1 MAALRGSPLRPCPGF
16 KGVRRTTF
24 AACSVLLAA
33 SHALSRPANVPDLI
47 CHDRENLLVSAA
59 MNSTDLTALAIDTFG
74 LSPSALVGIVGA
86 TLLVFLF
93 LLLLSLRRSSRLRAG
108 MEMEAARRE
117 AVAEARLAE
126 LLRAQA
132 EMHGRLAA
140 MSDVFGKRQ
149 TELNQTIN
157 QRLDGLTQRLG
168 TTITEQTK
176 STHEN
181 LRHLQER
188 LAVIDAAQNNIQS
201 LAKDVVGLQA
211 ILSNK
216 QTRGAFGQ
224 SRMETIVAD
233 GLPMGAYTFQSTL
246 SNGMRPD
253 CTIRMPNGSPPLVI
267 DAKFPLEA
275 WNAIRDAQTP
285 EERKLAGQ
293 AFRRDIEVHIRD
305 IAAKYLIAGETQDMA
320 FLFVPSESIF
330 AEIHEH
336 YEAAVQKAHRL
347 RVVIVSPSLLMLSIQ
362 VIQAVLKDQRMREQ
376 AHLIQG
382 EVVHLMEDLVRL
394 DERTR
399 KLQGHFLAAQKDVDM
414 ILTSADKLTKR
425 GARIEALEFQAG
437 SAASTDED
445 QRSVESRTGLLKL
458 RIVDDE

>member
-1 MAALRGSPLRPCPGF
+1 
-16 KGVRRTTF
+16 
-24 AACSVLLAA
+24 
-33 SHALSRPANVPDLI
+33 
-47 CHDRENLLVSAA
+47 

-74 LSPSALVGIVGA
+74 LSPSALAGIAGA
-86 TLLVFLF
+86 ALLVALF
-93 LLLLSLRRSSRLRAG
+93 LILLSMRRAGRVRAG

-117 AVAEARLAE
+117 AAAEARLAE

-168 TTITEQTK
+168 TTITEQTR

-233 GLPMGAYTFQSTL
+233 ALPMGAYAFQSTL

-305 IAAKYLIAGETQDMA
+305 ISAKYLIAGETQDMA

-336 YEAAVQKAHRL
+336 YEAIVQKAHRL

-382 EVVHLMEDLVRL
+382 EVVHLMEDLMRL

-414 ILTSADKLTKR
+414 ILTSADKLTRR

-437 SAASTDED
+437 SAASTDD
-445 QRSVESRTGLLKL
+445 GQRSVESRTGLLKL

>member
-1 MAALRGSPLRPCPGF
+1 
-16 KGVRRTTF
+16 
-24 AACSVLLAA
+24 
-33 SHALSRPANVPDLI
+33 
-47 CHDRENLLVSAA
+47 

-74 LSPSALVGIVGA
+74 LSPPALVGIVGA

-93 LLLLSLRRSSRLRAG
+93 LLLLSLRRSGRLRAS

-132 EMHGRLAA
+132 EMQGRLAA

-305 IAAKYLIAGETQDMA
+305 ISAKYLIAGETQDMA

-336 YEAAVQKAHRL
+336 YEAVVQKAHRL